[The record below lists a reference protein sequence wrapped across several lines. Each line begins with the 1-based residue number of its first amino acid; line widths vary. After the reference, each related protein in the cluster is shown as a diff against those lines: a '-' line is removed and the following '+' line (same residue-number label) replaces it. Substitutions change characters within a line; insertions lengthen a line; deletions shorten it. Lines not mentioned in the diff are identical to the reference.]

1 MENIYKYKKFTTDK
15 MIEQLA
21 SDLVDV
27 FESGTSDN
35 FDYSYDVSKID
46 GQMKQDIDENGL
58 VKANTIFF
66 ADCKKETKLNDFK
79 KSLFD
84 EELLGITEEQ
94 EIQLQKE
101 TEELSKKISSV
112 ISLKYKDR
120 IRNHIR
126 KVILPASQDRIENF
140 PLERIE
146 ILGLEIIDYS
156 SIPEYGK
163 RVIKIFKKP
172 KTIVATEQALEYIF
186 DISDKTG
193 ETCEQI
199 FKNEKE
205 TNPLFQNITDIEF
218 GKKYLFEI
226 NISLLIDYSYM
237 NCS

>member
-1 MENIYKYKKFTTDK
+1 MENKYKKFTTDE
-15 MIEQLA
+15 MINRIAL
-21 SDLVDV
+21 DLVEA
-27 FESGTSDN
+27 FESGTADN
-35 FDYSYDVSKID
+35 FDYSYDVSKVD
-46 GQMKQDIDENGL
+46 GKMKQDMDDNGL

-66 ADCKKETKLNDFK
+66 IDCKKDTVLDEFK

-84 EELLGITEEQ
+84 DELSEITEDQ

-101 TEELSKKISSV
+101 TDEINKKISSV
-112 ISLKYKDR
+112 VMSKYIDK

-140 PLERIE
+140 PLANIE
-146 ILGLEIIDYS
+146 ILGLEIVDYS

-186 DISDKTG
+186 DVSDKTG
-193 ETCEQI
+193 DTCEQV

-226 NISLLIDYSYM
+226 NISLLVDYSYI
-237 NCS
+237 NK